1 MMWGKVRP
9 VRDSDNRLRCPLE
22 VKRKGRHERCTRLA
36 REWSVSHQGTS
47 LGDVVCC
54 QAHADSFIERGFTVA
69 VIDRRKKK
77 ESAA

>member
-22 VKRKGRHERCTRLA
+22 VKRKRRHERCTRLA
-36 REWSVSHQGTS
+36 REWFVSHQGNS

-54 QAHADSFIERGFTVA
+54 QRHADSFRDRGFTLTA
-69 VIDRRKKK
+69 IDRRKKK
-77 ESAA
+77 GIAA